1 MRTNVRTSHLPAS
14 SDTSVLLAA
23 LFSALA
29 LFFISGC
36 GTTKAVKGSEGKAT
50 QDEIRE
56 FESTFQPSDYDPAK
70 TLPADRHPRLVDTS
84 SVVSAD
90 DLAIPANQ
98 ETMQGFRVQVFSTTN
113 IDVARA
119 RKAEFEAAFPDE
131 WFYLE
136 YEAPTYKLRAGNF
149 KNRFEADRFAR
160 TLTDQGFPEAW
171 AVPEK
176 VFKAPGKRPPGEP
189 EPGELR

>member
-1 MRTNVRTSHLPAS
+1 MRTFVFFHQLRGGTESGVLTAGLFS
-14 SDTSVLLAA
+14 ILALVLL
-23 LFSALA
+23 
-29 LFFISGC
+29 SGC
-36 GTTKAVKGSEGKAT
+36 GSTKEVKGSESKAT
-50 QDEIRE
+50 QDEIRQ

-70 TLPADRHPRLVDTS
+70 AQPADRHPRLVDTS
-84 SVVSAD
+84 NVELAD
-90 DLAIPANQ
+90 DLAVPANQ

-113 IDVARA
+113 IDVARV

-131 WFYLE
+131 WFYVE

-176 VFKAPGKRPPGEP
+176 VFKSPGKRPPVVQD
-189 EPGELR
+189 PGELR